1 MKFEPNADSVLF
13 FDIEARPTAWIG
25 GDYVGRTMTAYAY
38 SYLDEEHIASD
49 AIRAGDRAGWE
60 RMVIHIASV
69 LESST
74 MAVGHYIRGFDLD
87 VINADLERIGQK
99 SLPRLMTTDT
109 KIDRLK
115 GLGISESLENL
126 MSRYDLRTEK
136 MSMHEPWWDE
146 FNCWQTERTRKLVL
160 ERVRSD
166 VEGSKEL
173 YKALLAA
180 GRLKTPA
187 AWDPTTAKRPR
198 YRA

>member
-1 MKFEPNADSVLF
+1 MKFEPVSDAVLI

-38 SYLDEEHIASD
+38 KYLGSDRIESD
-49 AIRAGDRAGWE
+49 AIHAGDYAHWKL
-60 RMVIHIASV
+60 MVLRLAAAI
-69 LESST
+69 ESST

-87 VINADLERIGQK
+87 VVNADLERVGSS
-99 SLPRLMTTDT
+99 SLPRLMSTDT

-126 MSRYDLRTEK
+126 MARYDLESEK
-136 MSMHEPWWDE
+136 MAMREPWWEE
-146 FNCWQTERTRKLVL
+146 FNCWQTPESRKTVL

-166 VEGSKEL
+166 VTGTEEL
-173 YKALLAA
+173 YLALLEA
-180 GRLKTPA
+180 GRLKTPQ
-187 AWDPTTAKRPR
+187 AWDPATAKRPR